1 LPLFTRVRGRKILG
15 SSALLKAFATIG
27 SIAPV
32 GSVGK
37 GGVVQIFTKYDT
49 QETITDREKVMEVR
63 QVGGKQLQ
71 EILQSGKVR
80 ASGVFADTRGGF
92 FVLDV
97 ESAEEV
103 FDLFSPVLDYIRIE
117 THPLTT
123 VEKLGEFLER
133 DATGAA
139 G

>member
-1 LPLFTRVRGRKILG
+1 MAA
-15 SSALLKAFATIG
+15 SSYKRSCSPAR
-27 SIAPV
+27 S
-32 GSVGK
+32 
-37 GGVVQIFTKYDT
+37 
-49 QETITDREKVMEVR
+49 E
-63 QVGGKQLQ
+63 
-71 EILQSGKVR
+71 R
-80 ASGVFADTRGGF
+80 AVSSPIRAGGF

>member
-1 LPLFTRVRGRKILG
+1 M
-15 SSALLKAFATIG
+15 
-27 SIAPV
+27 
-32 GSVGK
+32 
-37 GGVVQIFTKYDT
+37 QIFAKYEL

-80 ASGVFADTRGGF
+80 ASGVFADARGGF
-92 FVLDV
+92 FVLEVD
-97 ESAEEV
+97 SAEELS
-103 FDLFSPVLDYIRIE
+103 DLFAPVPDYIRIE

-123 VEKLGEFLER
+123 VEKLGEFLQR